1 MVKRT
6 INGLNLLLKKNCHK
20 LLKTSMDRFKD
31 KTVIVTGAGSG
42 IGKSTAIRLDAEG
55 AQLLIIDVNKEPLE
69 NTRSLL
75 KNEAST
81 SHVLNISSTE
91 ETKNFFQNLKKNN
104 RKLDALVN
112 VAGILRF
119 DNSHEVE
126 IENWNKILEVNLTGT
141 FFMCRYALPFLLES
155 KGAIVNVSSSAAI
168 GAHAWTAAY
177 SASKGGISAFSK
189 TLAVEYGMR
198 GLNVNCVCPA
208 SIQTPMSTNPEMPKD
223 IDTRLLKKIMPLD
236 GVNRSPDDIA
246 STIAFLASEDAIHI
260 NGIDL
265 RVDGGLLT

>member
-1 MVKRT
+1 
-6 INGLNLLLKKNCHK
+6 
-20 LLKTSMDRFKD
+20 MDRFKN

-42 IGKSTAIRLDAEG
+42 IGKSTALRLDAEG
-55 AQLLIIDVNKEPLE
+55 AKLLVIDINEEEL
-69 NTRSLL
+69 NTTHSML
-75 KNEAST
+75 KNQSST
-81 SHVLNISSTE
+81 FHLLNIASLND
-91 ETKNFFQNLKKNN
+91 TKKFFKDFQESNKQ
-104 RKLDALVN
+104 LDALIN

-126 IENWNKILEVNLTGT
+126 IENWNKILEINLTGT
-141 FFMCRYALPFLLES
+141 FFMCRYALPLLLES

-208 SIQTPMSTNPEMPKD
+208 SIQTPMSTNPDMPKD
-223 IDTRLLKKIMPLD
+223 IDARLLKKIMPLD

>member
-1 MVKRT
+1 MK
-6 INGLNLLLKKNCHK
+6 
-20 LLKTSMDRFKD
+20 RFKD
-31 KTVIVTGAGSG
+31 KIVVITGAGSG
-42 IGKSTAIRLDAEG
+42 IGRSTALRLDAEG
-55 AQLLIIDVNKEPLE
+55 ATSVIVDINADQLEETLEMMGNKKS
-69 NTRSLL
+69 SL
-75 KNEAST
+75 K
-81 SHVLNISSTE
+81 VLDISSIADSKKCFE
-91 ETKNFFQNLKKNN
+91 EIKESHK
-104 RKLDALVN
+104 KLDALIN

-126 IENWNKILEVNLTGT
+126 ASTWSKILDVNLTGT
-141 FFMCRYALPFLLES
+141 FFMCRYALPLLLES
-155 KGAIVNVSSSAAI
+155 KGAIVNVSSTAAI

-198 GLNVNCVCPA
+198 GLNINCVCPA
-208 SIQTPMSTNPEMPKD
+208 SIETPMSSNPDMPKD
-223 IDTRLLKKIMPLD
+223 LDTRLLKKIIPLD

>member
-1 MVKRT
+1 M
-6 INGLNLLLKKNCHK
+6 N
-20 LLKTSMDRFKD
+20 RFQNK
-31 KTVIVTGAGSG
+31 IVLITGAGSG
-42 IGKSTAIRLDAEG
+42 IGRSTAIRLDKEG
-55 AQLLIIDVNKEPLE
+55 ATSIIVDMNAEQLKETHLMLSNP
-69 NTRSLL
+69 
-75 KNEAST
+75 KST
-81 SHVLNISSTE
+81 SRVLDISS
-91 ETKNFFQNLKKNN
+91 LDDAKKCFKEINEKYG
-104 RKLDALVN
+104 RLDALIN

-126 IENWNKILEVNLTGT
+126 ISNWNKILEVNLTGT
-141 FFMCRYALPFLLES
+141 FFMCNFGLPMLLES
-155 KGAIVNVSSSAAI
+155 KGCIVNVSSTAAL
-168 GAHAWTAAY
+168 GSHAWTAAY

-189 TLAVEYGMR
+189 TLAVEYGLR

-208 SIQTPMSTNPEMPKD
+208 SIETPMSSSPNLPKD
-223 IDTRLLKKIMPLD
+223 IDTRLLKKIMPVD

>member
-1 MVKRT
+1 
-6 INGLNLLLKKNCHK
+6 
-20 LLKTSMDRFKD
+20 MDRFKN

-42 IGKSTAIRLDAEG
+42 IGKSTALRLDAEG
-55 AQLLIIDVNKEPLE
+55 AKLLIIDINEEELG
-69 NTRSLL
+69 TTHSML
-75 KNEAST
+75 KNKSST
-81 SHVLNISSTE
+81 SHIINIASLNEIKKIFKDFQ
-91 ETKNFFQNLKKNN
+91 ETNKQ
-104 RKLDALVN
+104 LDALIN

-126 IENWNKILEVNLTGT
+126 IKNWNKILEINLTGT
-141 FFMCRYALPFLLES
+141 FFMCRYALPLLLES

-208 SIQTPMSTNPEMPKD
+208 SIQTPMSTNPDMPKD

-246 STIAFLASEDAIHI
+246 STIAFLASDDAIHI

>member
-1 MVKRT
+1 
-6 INGLNLLLKKNCHK
+6 
-20 LLKTSMDRFKD
+20 MDRFKN

-42 IGKSTAIRLDAEG
+42 IGKSTALRLDAEG
-55 AQLLIIDVNKEPLE
+55 AKLLVIDINEEEL
-69 NTRSLL
+69 NTTHSML
-75 KNEAST
+75 KNQSST
-81 SHVLNISSTE
+81 FHLLNIASLND
-91 ETKNFFQNLKKNN
+91 TKKFFKDFQESN
-104 RKLDALVN
+104 RQLDALIN

-126 IENWNKILEVNLTGT
+126 IENWNKILEINLTGT
-141 FFMCRYALPFLLES
+141 FFMCRYALPLLLES

-208 SIQTPMSTNPEMPKD
+208 SIQTPMSTNPDMPKD
-223 IDTRLLKKIMPLD
+223 IDARLLKKIMPLD

>member
-1 MVKRT
+1 
-6 INGLNLLLKKNCHK
+6 
-20 LLKTSMDRFKD
+20 MDRFKD

-42 IGKSTAIRLDAEG
+42 IGKSTALRLDAEG
-55 AQLLIIDVNKEPLE
+55 AKLLVIDINEEELSTTHSMLE
-69 NTRSLL
+69 NQS
-75 KNEAST
+75 ST
-81 SHVLNISSTE
+81 LHLLNIASLND
-91 ETKNFFQNLKKNN
+91 TKKFFKDFQESNKQ
-104 RKLDALVN
+104 LDALIN

-119 DNSHEVE
+119 DNSHQVE
-126 IENWNKILEVNLTGT
+126 IENWNKILEINLTGT
-141 FFMCRYALPFLLES
+141 FFMCRYALPLLLES

-208 SIQTPMSTNPEMPKD
+208 SIQTPMSTNPDMPKD

>member
-1 MVKRT
+1 
-6 INGLNLLLKKNCHK
+6 
-20 LLKTSMDRFKD
+20 MDRFKN

-42 IGKSTAIRLDAEG
+42 IGKSTALRLDAEG
-55 AQLLIIDVNKEPLE
+55 AKLLIIDINEEELG
-69 NTRSLL
+69 TTHSML
-75 KNEAST
+75 KNKSST
-81 SHVLNISSTE
+81 SHIINIASLNEIKKIFKDFQ
-91 ETKNFFQNLKKNN
+91 ETNKQ
-104 RKLDALVN
+104 LDALIN

-126 IENWNKILEVNLTGT
+126 IENWNKILEINLTGT
-141 FFMCRYALPFLLES
+141 FFMCRYALPLLLES

-208 SIQTPMSTNPEMPKD
+208 SIQTPMSTNPDMPKD